1 MAKHLVFNPSHGSS
15 SVLPRGESVGRGLG
29 GQAEGRTQATA
40 SQEPASRA
48 WPSALRHTPLSWMR
62 SDLTFA

>member
-29 GQAEGRTQATA
+29 GQEEGRTQATA

-48 WPSALRHTPLSWMR
+48 GPAPFDTLHSVGCV
-62 SDLTFA
+62 LT